1 MAHSS
6 CWHPLVGLFW
16 FGHIIYE
23 PVSALCSTFFCHI
36 IVNLGR
42 SGLQGVCQASPL
54 ALLLVGWV
62 RSVWLVGTY
71 MSPSQLYACQ
81 GGKGM
86 RGVRWLHCDRLTL
99 LAISAL
105 DTKSHG
111 EDIWEALGVECPQ
124 VLLLRR
130 LSRTTCTTLP
140 NAYPAFPAMTSHPDS
155 WDVSPSADFY
165 TFQLI
170 RIVYCALSI
179 N

>member
-1 MAHSS
+1 MFNFLLPHYCQPWKEWIAGGV
-6 CWHPLVGLFW
+6 PG
-16 FGHIIYE
+16 
-23 PVSALCSTFFCHI
+23 ALC
-36 IVNLGR
+36 L
-42 SGLQGVCQASPL
+42 ASPL

-130 LSRTTCTTLP
+130 LTRTTCTTLP

-155 WDVSPSADFY
+155 WDVSPSADIY